1 MQRAIMTGITR
12 VSKESIFS
20 DLNNLEVVTTTSDK
34 YKTAFGFTE
43 KEVFT
48 AMDEFGLTNKE
59 EVKQW
64 YDGFVFGSTSDIYNP
79 WSITNFLD
87 TRKLDTYWTNTS
99 GNGLIN
105 KLIQEGSQ
113 DIKEEFETLLQGGTL
128 TCELDEQIVYNQL
141 DDDEDAIWSLLIA
154 SGYLKVLEVD
164 TAEHIYTVGV
174 TNFEVRQMFKR
185 MIKGWFKRGG
195 RHYNNFIKALLKG
208 DKKAMNIYMNQVAL
222 HTISYFDTGKQSSEA
237 EPERFY
243 HGFVLGL
250 MVELADR
257 YHITSNRESGFGRYD
272 ILLEPLR
279 AEDDGIIIEFKVY
292 DKDDEQG
299 LAETVQSALD
309 QIEREQYEATLIAKG
324 IAPERIRKYG
334 FAFEG
339 KQVLIG

>member
-20 DLNNLEVVTTTSDK
+20 DLNNLKVVTTTSNE
-34 YKTAFGFTE
+34 YETAFGFTE

-79 WSITNFLD
+79 WSIINFLD
-87 TRKLDTYWTNTS
+87 TRKLDAYWTNTS

-113 DIKEEFETLLQGGTL
+113 EIKEEFETLLQGGTL

-164 TAEHIYTVGV
+164 TAEHIYTIGV
-174 TNFEVRQMFKR
+174 TNFEVQQMFKR

-195 RHYNNFIKALLKG
+195 KHYNNFIKSLLKG

-222 HTISYFDTGKQSSEA
+222 NTISYFDTGKQPSEA

-299 LAETVQSALD
+299 LAETVQSALE